1 MKSSITV
8 LLDCLGMAAG
18 GEDADGGKVAL
29 LRHWFVSQEQ
39 RWSQTLWGPRH
50 RPGDSEAI
58 LPGLVAG
65 VSQQFDHS
73 GLVTASWLIM
83 DIWHLWSLNI
93 WFYVELFCEAI
104 TDYFRSYFW
113 KKHEWGLWA
122 GWAHAEDG
130 GECNCSILW
139 CAGVRWR
146 PVRQQWAGIS
156 GPLRQQCKHR
166 TGRQYRQGAVRWAVY
181 CAVLYCA
188 VLCCAEITQLCGLG
202 CC

>member
-39 RWSQTLWGPRH
+39 RLSPTLWGPRH
-50 RPGDSEAI
+50 RPGDSEAM

-104 TDYFRSYFW
+104 KDYFRSYFW

-122 GWAHAEDG
+122 GWAHAEAG

-146 PVRQQWAGIS
+146 PAGIS
-156 GPLRQQCKHR
+156 GPLQQQCKHR
-166 TGRQYRQGAVRWAVY
+166 TGRQYSTDTAQCGGR
-181 CAVLYCA
+181 CT
-188 VLCCAEITQLCGLG
+188 VLCWTVQ
-202 CC
+202 CCTVLRLHNYVGWDAANC